1 MNAPERVENELVW
14 QKARAIPGMDSSLW
28 RRDDYGELIR
38 RDEYGNRH
46 SQYGWEIDHID
57 PWGPDSV
64 DNLRPLNW
72 VDNFRRGQMQ
82 RLFQWREMCA

>member
-1 MNAPERVENELVW
+1 MPRNES
-14 QKARAIPGMDSSLW
+14 KTNCCGRKPGLSPAWTPLW
-28 RRDDYGELIR
+28 RRDDYGELIC
-38 RDEYGNRH
+38 RDDFGKRH
-46 SQYGWEIDHID
+46 SPYGWEIDHID